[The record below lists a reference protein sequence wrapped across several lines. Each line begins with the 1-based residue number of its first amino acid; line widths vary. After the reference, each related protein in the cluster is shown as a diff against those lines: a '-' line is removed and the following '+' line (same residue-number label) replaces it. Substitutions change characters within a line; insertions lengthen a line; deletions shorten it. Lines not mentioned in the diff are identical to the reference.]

1 MVPNSV
7 PSLWVSAR
15 FQAKPVQLKVH
26 GRAERL
32 GFRKWLQWAIA
43 MDPVT
48 DLPLVV
54 LDGLVGTEI
63 SKGSAQEVK
72 TSVRSPYYSID
83 WKPDVS
89 TLSRSQIETLVASGA
104 VTPDY
109 MLKLTQDVEKLA
121 FGYIYRCLDKLATNP
136 IKYALPHHHKYVA
149 WMQHTLDRFHQGGIL
164 MQNDSFLESAKD
176 DAAHKALAD
185 RLKANSPDG
194 RAIATVGDKLWEI
207 LTGEI
212 DALQLLFTG
221 NVLSSLYSDGI
232 GLGSANEQLSRYL
245 NLLAHKNSALNIV
258 ELGAGTGGATVP
270 VLEALSSGPDG
281 VRSIPR
287 FQNYDFTDLSIG
299 FFEKAQEKFKDFTDR
314 MRFRVLDVEKN
325 PIEQGYNA
333 GSYDVAIAANVLHA
347 TKSIE
352 RTLANVRRLM
362 KPGGKLVLLEC
373 TAPKTVSG
381 PFVFGPLPG
390 WWLGEEPGRQLGP
403 LLDVDEWT
411 KALAK
416 TGFSLDAV
424 LQGHPGCAPEYQ
436 ATSVLVSTACE
447 IEVDP
452 ELVIVP
458 AMPSMS
464 ILYDARLEV
473 QREVCSAM
481 TQLLRQRGTNS
492 TVIERNDFDRLIE
505 ENSDN
510 PCLSILDLGT
520 DLSAEPDSQS
530 FEILKRA
537 CRLPVLVWL
546 NEGGGGAPPNP
557 FAESIVGLARAA
569 RWENLGMKFSV
580 LSFAQTVLAPLVA
593 ETALGVMDTVIE
605 NEHPENQYVF
615 ADGML
620 EVPRMLVNTTM
631 NDAFATRNPLRGQ
644 TEIRPFRD
652 GSDRALKLVVGSP
665 GLMDSL
671 HFDDD
676 EVYDTPLQ
684 PWELEVEVKAT
695 GLSFHDVLVALGRV
709 EDPYMSAECAGY
721 VSRVGS
727 DVKDFKKGDRV
738 ITVFLGGFRSYARGN
753 ALLAKKLPDDV
764 PFSTAVATPVN
775 LCSKFTNPVLS
786 FHLVCACTGAYPSR
800 RTPMEK
806 K

>member
-7 PSLWVSAR
+7 PNLWVSAG
-15 FQAKPVQLKVH
+15 FYSKPAELKVH

-32 GFRKWLQWAIA
+32 GFRKWLQWAVA

-48 DLPLVV
+48 DLPMVV

-83 WKPDVS
+83 WKPDIS
-89 TLSRSQIETLVASGA
+89 TLSRSQIETLVASGV
-104 VTPDY
+104 VTPDH
-109 MLKLTQDVEKLA
+109 MLKLTRDVEKLA
-121 FGYIYRCLDKLATNP
+121 FGYIYRCLAQLENNS
-136 IKYALPHHHKYVA
+136 IQYALPHHKSYVA
-149 WMQHTLDRFHQGGIL
+149 WMQHTVDRFHRGDIL
-164 MQNDSFLESAKD
+164 MQDDSFLESAKD

-185 RLKANSPDG
+185 RLKTNSPDG

-207 LTGEI
+207 LTGEV

-221 NVLSSLYSDGI
+221 DVLSTLYSDGI
-232 GLGSANEQLSRYL
+232 NLSSANTQLSRYVD
-245 NLLAHKNSALNIV
+245 LLAHRNSALNIV
-258 ELGAGTGGATVP
+258 ELGAGTGGATVH

-299 FFEKAQEKFKDFTDR
+299 FFEKAQEKLKDFADR

-325 PIEQGYNA
+325 PVDQSFTA

-347 TKSIE
+347 TKNIE
-352 RTLANVRRLM
+352 KTLTNVRKLL
-362 KPGGKLVLLEC
+362 KPGGKLLLLEC

-390 WWLGEEPGRQLGP
+390 WWLGEEPGRRLGP
-403 LLDVDEWT
+403 LLDVDDWT

-416 TGFSLDAV
+416 TGFSVDAV
-424 LQGHPGCAPEYQ
+424 LEGHPGCAPEYQ
-436 ATSVLVSTACE
+436 ATSILVATACE
-447 IEVDP
+447 PEVASDP
-452 ELVIVP
+452 VIVP
-458 AMPSMS
+458 AMPSIS
-464 ILYDARLEV
+464 ILYDARSEV
-473 QREVCSAM
+473 QRQVCTAV
-481 TQLLRQRGTNS
+481 TQLLKEQGTSS
-492 TVIERNDFDRLIE
+492 TVIERNDFARLIE
-505 ENSDN
+505 ENDEKA
-510 PCLSILDLGT
+510 CLSLLDLGA
-520 DLSAEPDSQS
+520 DLSALPGPDS
-530 FEILKRA
+530 FEMLKRA
-537 CRLPVLVWL
+537 CRLPVLIWL
-546 NEGGGGAPPNP
+546 NEGGGGAPPSP
-557 FAESIVGLARAA
+557 FAEAIVGLARAA

-580 LSFAQTVLAPLVA
+580 LSFAQTVAAPLVA
-593 ETALGVMDTVIE
+593 KTALEVVGRVVE
-605 NEHPENQYVF
+605 SEHPENQYALV
-615 ADGML
+615 DGAL

-631 NDAFATRNPLRGQ
+631 NEAFAARNPLRGQ
-644 TEIRPFRD
+644 TELRAFRD
-652 GSDRALKLVVGSP
+652 GGDRALKLVVGSP
-665 GLMDSL
+665 GLIDTL

-676 EVYDTPLQ
+676 EVYDTPMQ

-727 DVKDFKKGDRV
+727 DVGDFKKGDRV

-764 PFSTAVATPVN
+764 SFASAVATPVN
-775 LCSKFTNPVLS
+775 LCSKCS
-786 FHLVCACTGAYPSR
+786 
-800 RTPMEK
+800 
-806 K
+806 